1 MVSRLVRRIN
11 IDMLILMTKIAFLRR
26 LVIYPYDLGV
36 VVEGLKSLILLS

>member
-26 LVIYPYDLGV
+26 LVTYPYDLGV
-36 VVEGLKSLILLS
+36 AVEGLKSLILLS